1 VKKSQKLLT
10 LFIRSTRPWILLI
23 GIVSYML
30 GAGIVRYLGKPID
43 LPILILGQ
51 AWVTMIQISGHL
63 LKTFYDFQEETVDSS
78 DKESNEEKLS
88 LITSRRVFLQASVTT
103 LTISAVLTVL
113 LFSRNAFAPAGVFI
127 LTLVFL
133 VSLLYAVPPIRLV
146 YRGYGELSE
155 SILLAN
161 LIPAFAF
168 LTQTGELHSLLAK
181 LTFPLT
187 ALYLAVSLALSMPHY
202 ANDLKK
208 GRRTILVRLG
218 CQRSINIHNLLI
230 LFSYLLLVGG
240 MVQGL
245 PWALTWPGLL
255 TLPLG
260 LYQIRQMMVIAGGGK
275 PRWTLLNFSSLTLI
289 LLTVYFITF
298 TLWTG

>member
-10 LFIRSTRPWILLI
+10 LFFRSTRPWTLLI
-23 GIVSYML
+23 GIISYML

-133 VSLLYAVPPIRLV
+133 VSFLYAVPPIRLV

-230 LFSYLLLVGG
+230 LFSFLLLVGS

-275 PRWTLLNFSSLTLI
+275 PRWNLLNFSSLTLI

>member
-10 LFIRSTRPWILLI
+10 LFFRSTRPWTLLI
-23 GIVSYML
+23 GIISYML

-133 VSLLYAVPPIRLV
+133 VSFLYAVPPIRLV

-230 LFSYLLLVGG
+230 LFSFLLLVGG

-275 PRWTLLNFSSLTLI
+275 PRWNLLNFSSLTLI